1 MKPKKIN
8 KKSKNKE
15 RNQQFLKLFVP
26 SILAGIAISLG
37 GFCFLSVEN
46 KLIGSILFSIGLF
59 LVCTR
64 GYNLYTGKVCYCKTK
79 ENIKD
84 LLFIILGNYLGTNI
98 TALLLKCTRYADAL
112 TNKAT
117 SIIDLKLSDNLLSI
131 FVLAIFCNIFI
142 YIAVDG
148 YKNAKD
154 ELAKYLSIFFGVVC
168 FIMTGTEHVVAD
180 MFYFAVAG
188 DYTLKAFLILL
199 IVFLGNTVGGRL
211 YSFIEKYFS

>member
-1 MKPKKIN
+1 MKK
-8 KKSKNKE
+8 
-15 RNQQFLKLFVP
+15 FLKKFIP

-46 KLIGSILFSIGLF
+46 KLVGSILFYVGLF

-64 GYNLYTGKVCYCKTK
+64 GYNLYTGKVCYCETK

-98 TALLLKCTRYADAL
+98 TALLLKCTRYADTL
-112 TNKAT
+112 TTKAT

-148 YKNAKD
+148 YKNSKN
-154 ELAKYLSIFFGVVC
+154 EIAKYLSIFFGVVC

-188 DYTLKAFLILL
+188 NYTAKAFLILL